1 MASSTSKRL
10 LLSGDSQRPR
20 VHVSPKYTQTDG
32 DIAGLFASSYGLEP
46 DSWQRFVLD
55 DWLGV
60 KGGRWAALTCGLSVP
75 RQNGKNALLEI
86 RELYGMVGL
95 GEKILHSAHE
105 VKTAQ
110 KHFRRLKHFFGNS
123 VNDPGAKYPELNAL
137 VKQVRAV
144 NGQEAILLHATS
156 CASLTGGICRC
167 DGGSVEV
174 IARTKNSGRGFTVDV
189 LVMDEAQELAEDA
202 LEALMPTTS
211 AAPLGNPQWIFAGT
225 PPGPSAAGEVF
236 TRVRNEAL
244 SDTPGSVNWNE
255 WSVEG
260 TVDLDDRAHW
270 RMTNPALDAGR
281 LQPLVIE
288 GERAR
293 FSDGGFAR
301 ERLGLWPLESGLSRA
316 ISDLEWSSTGV
327 EVAPTD
333 GLRTYTVA
341 FNLEGSALSLAGGL
355 KHADGVHVELIDA
368 AEGDITSGLGA
379 LADWLAARWRNAA
392 QIVLSGS
399 AGAPVLALL
408 LKERK
413 VPDAVVKI
421 ATTGEYT
428 TACSVTL
435 DAVRDA
441 YKVARAN
448 EGRDELVPL
457 SFTHLEHE
465 GQSQLDDSVAVADRK
480 LRGKTTGVW
489 GWEATTPD
497 GNETPIEAV
506 SLAYWSAK
514 TTKRKPYGEKERRAV
529 FL

>member
-1 MASSTSKRL
+1 MP
-10 LLSGDSQRPR
+10 SGDSQRPR

-32 DIAGLFASSYGLEP
+32 DIAGVFASAYGLDP

-60 KGGRWAALTCGLSVP
+60 KAGRWASLTCGLSVP

-110 KHFRRLKHFFGNS
+110 KHFRRLKHFFGNQA
-123 VNDPGAKYPELNAL
+123 NDPGAKYPELNAL

-144 NGQEAILLHATS
+144 NGQEAILLHTTS
-156 CASLTGGICRC
+156 CASLSGGICRC

-244 SDTPGSVNWNE
+244 SDAPGSVNWNE

-260 TVDLDDRAHW
+260 SVDLDDRAHW

-281 LQPLVIE
+281 LQHLVIE

-301 ERLGLWPLESGLSRA
+301 ERLGLWPVASGRSTRA
-316 ISDLEWSSTGV
+316 ISEAEWAASAVT
-327 EVAPTD
+327 VAPVE
-333 GLRTYTVA
+333 GVRVFAVA
-341 FNLEGSALSLAGGL
+341 FNLDGTRLALAGGL
-355 KHADGVHVELIDA
+355 KHAVGVHVELLDGADGDVA
-368 AEGDITSGLGA
+368 AGLGA
-379 LADWLAARWRNAA
+379 LADWLASRWRTAA
-392 QIVLSGS
+392 QIVLAGASGS
-399 AGAPVLALL
+399 PVLAQL
-408 LKERK
+408 LKERH

-421 ATTGEYT
+421 VDTGGYT
-428 TACSVTL
+428 SACSMTL
-435 DAVRDA
+435 DAVRASAKAAADG
-441 YKVARAN
+441 
-448 EGRDELVPL
+448 ETLP
-457 SFTHLEHE
+457 FTHLSSE
-465 GQSQLDDSVAVADRK
+465 GQAQLDESVAVSDKK
-480 LRGKTTGVW
+480 LRGTSGAW
-489 GWEATTPD
+489 GWNATTPD
-497 GNETPIEAV
+497 GDETPIEAV
-506 SLAYWSAK
+506 SLAYWAA
-514 TTKRKPYGEKERRAV
+514 TTTSRKPYGVKERRAV